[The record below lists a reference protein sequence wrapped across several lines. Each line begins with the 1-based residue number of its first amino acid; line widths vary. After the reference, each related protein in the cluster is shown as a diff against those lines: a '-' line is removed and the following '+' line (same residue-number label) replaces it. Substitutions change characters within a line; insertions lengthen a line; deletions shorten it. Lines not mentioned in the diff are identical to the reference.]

1 MRKVKR
7 RKKNQRHGLTTSD
20 KILIAAILNTLAAI
34 IELLDD

>member
-7 RKKNQRHGLTTSD
+7 RKKNRNHGLTASD